1 MKMNGKVPGGIG
13 ELRAPHHRVSPAGVT
28 FISNC
33 YALQMQ
39 PSRCVGCREPGL
51 VPVLPDVVDVTRDFW
66 LVAPAERREL
76 ARIKA
81 LWDYLRRVTELNQD
95 FLMGQSAE
103 IQWVP

>member
-1 MKMNGKVPGGIG
+1 
-13 ELRAPHHRVSPAGVT
+13 
-28 FISNC
+28 
-33 YALQMQ
+33 
-39 PSRCVGCREPGL
+39 VGCREPGL
-51 VPVLPDVVDVTRDFW
+51 VPLLPDMVDVTRDFW

-76 ARIKA
+76 ARIKG

>member
-1 MKMNGKVPGGIG
+1 
-13 ELRAPHHRVSPAGVT
+13 
-28 FISNC
+28 
-33 YALQMQ
+33 MQ
-39 PSRCVGCREPGL
+39 PSRCVASREPGL
-51 VPVLPDVVDVTRDFW
+51 VPVLPDMVDVTRDFW

>member
-1 MKMNGKVPGGIG
+1 MSYA
-13 ELRAPHHRVSPAGVT
+13 LRTTGYPLLGLHSLAIVMPCKCSHHGAWPAASPAWCRCCPIWWTSRVT
-28 FISNC
+28 SGWW
-33 YALQMQ
+33 
-39 PSRCVGCREPGL
+39 P
-51 VPVLPDVVDVTRDFW
+51 
-66 LVAPAERREL
+66 PAERREL

>member
-1 MKMNGKVPGGIG
+1 
-13 ELRAPHHRVSPAGVT
+13 
-28 FISNC
+28 
-33 YALQMQ
+33 MQ
-39 PSRCVGCREPGL
+39 PSRCVASREPGL

-81 LWDYLRRVTELNQD
+81 LWDNLRRVTELNQD

>member
-1 MKMNGKVPGGIG
+1 
-13 ELRAPHHRVSPAGVT
+13 
-28 FISNC
+28 
-33 YALQMQ
+33 MQ
-39 PSRCVGCREPGL
+39 PSRCVASREPGL

-95 FLMGQSAE
+95 FLMGQSVE
-103 IQWVP
+103 IRWVP

>member
-1 MKMNGKVPGGIG
+1 M
-13 ELRAPHHRVSPAGVT
+13 
-28 FISNC
+28 
-33 YALQMQ
+33 
-39 PSRCVGCREPGL
+39 
-51 VPVLPDVVDVTRDFW
+51 PVLPDVVDVTRDFW

-103 IQWVP
+103 IRWVP

>member
-1 MKMNGKVPGGIG
+1 LLNLILIIG
-13 ELRAPHHRVSPAGVT
+13 FYLLVSGLRPFYCPVELRFCVRPYSDIGVR
-28 FISNC
+28 FRPI
-33 YALQMQ
+33 
-39 PSRCVGCREPGL
+39 
-51 VPVLPDVVDVTRDFW
+51 F
-66 LVAPAERREL
+66 APAKL

>member
-1 MKMNGKVPGGIG
+1 
-13 ELRAPHHRVSPAGVT
+13 
-28 FISNC
+28 
-33 YALQMQ
+33 MQ
-39 PSRCVGCREPGL
+39 PSRCVASREPGL

-103 IQWVP
+103 IRWVP

>member
-1 MKMNGKVPGGIG
+1 
-13 ELRAPHHRVSPAGVT
+13 
-28 FISNC
+28 
-33 YALQMQ
+33 MQ
-39 PSRCVGCREPGL
+39 PSRCVARREPGL
-51 VPVLPDVVDVTRDFW
+51 VPLLPDVVDVTRDFW

>member
-1 MKMNGKVPGGIG
+1 
-13 ELRAPHHRVSPAGVT
+13 
-28 FISNC
+28 
-33 YALQMQ
+33 MQ

-103 IQWVP
+103 IQWAPWRWRGVSPTTHTIKKIAARAYQISAAASKD

>member
-1 MKMNGKVPGGIG
+1 MH
-13 ELRAPHHRVSPAGVT
+13 L
-28 FISNC
+28 
-33 YALQMQ
+33 
-39 PSRCVGCREPGL
+39 VGLDLVHLFKACRERTRLVVLTEPGL